1 MATHTKDFYRVL
13 GVAESASADDIKKA
27 YRKLA
32 KQYHPDANPNDAAAA
47 ERFKEISEA
56 YSVLSDD
63 AKRKQ
68 YDQMRKLGA
77 FGGLGGFRPGGARPG
92 GGAGGPGAQG
102 GIHFED
108 LDIGGLGDIFG
119 SIFDFGKRRGGA
131 GTGARTGP
139 QRGENIESVVEIPFR
154 TAVRGGQVSV
164 TLTVTE
170 DCPVCAGSGA
180 KPGTQVVT
188 CPECKG
194 TGTITFGQGGFGV
207 SRPCPN
213 CMGKGKVPQDPC
225 ANCNGQGQVRTRREV
240 AVTVPA
246 GVDNGSKLRLSGQGE
261 KGASGGPPGDLLLS
275 FKVQPDRFFTRDGLD
290 LVCTVPINIA
300 QATLGS
306 KIRVRTVDGSNVVL
320 KIPPATQSGTR
331 FRIKGQGVEKAG
343 RRGDQYVR
351 VQVTVPENLTEEQRK
366 QFEEF
371 ATAAG
376 IRH

>member
-92 GGAGGPGAQG
+92 AGAGGPGAAG

-119 SIFDFGKRRGGA
+119 SIFDFGKRRGGT
-131 GTGARTGP
+131 GTGTRTGP

-164 TLTVTE
+164 ALTVTE

-225 ANCNGQGQVRTRREV
+225 TNCNGQGQLRTRREV

-306 KIRVRTVDGSNVVL
+306 KIRVRTVDDSHVVL

-351 VQVTVPENLTEEQRK
+351 VQVTVPENLTDEQRK